1 MKRILTLTMNPTID
15 LSVQVDRIVA
25 NQKLRCESPRYD
37 PGGGGINVS
46 RVIRELGGEST
57 ALYPCGGSTGKMLSK
72 LLDREGIHH
81 HPVRIKE
88 WTRENFT
95 ANEKKSQQQYRF
107 NMPGPVLSKKEWNKC
122 LEDIASFQPSPDYI
136 IASGSLP
143 PEIPDD
149 FYHRVAEIA
158 QNIDSR
164 FILDS
169 SGNPLKKALDT
180 GVFLVKPNIREFRQ
194 LFPDRSDQEI
204 RVEDQG
210 QEIISEK
217 KAEILVVS
225 LGSGGVIYV
234 IKDRCEH
241 IRSPE
246 VPIKSRIGAGDS
258 MVAGLVLALAREKKL
273 DESVRFGVAAGAAA
287 VMTPGTELCR
297 KKDVMRIFSSMK

>member
-1 MKRILTLTMNPTID
+1 MKSILTITMNPTID
-15 LSVQVDRIVA
+15 LSMQVDRVIA
-25 NQKLRCESPRYD
+25 NQKLRCESPQYD

-46 RVIRELGGEST
+46 RVIRELGGESH
-57 ALYPCGGSTGKMLSK
+57 ALYPCGGSTGDMLSQ
-72 LLDREGIHH
+72 LLDREDIHH
-81 HPVRIKE
+81 HPVSIKQ

-95 ANEKKSQQQYRF
+95 ANEKESQQQYRF
-107 NMPGPVLSKKEWNKC
+107 GMPGPVLSEKEWNQC

-158 QNIDSR
+158 QKINSR

-180 GVFLVKPNIREFRQ
+180 GVYLVKPNIREFRQ

-217 KAEILVVS
+217 KAQILVVS

-234 IKDRCEH
+234 TKDRCEH

-246 VPIKSRIGAGDS
+246 VPIESRIGAGDS
-258 MVAGLVLALAREKKL
+258 MVAGLVLALAREKDL

-287 VMTPGTELCR
+287 VMTSGTELCR
-297 KKDVMRIFSSMK
+297 KEDVMRIFSSMK

>member
-1 MKRILTLTMNPTID
+1 MKSILTLTMNPTID
-15 LSVQVDRIVA
+15 LSMQVDRVIA
-25 NQKLRCESPRYD
+25 NHKLRCESPRYD

-46 RVIRELGGEST
+46 RVIKELDGESH
-57 ALYPCGGSTGKMLSK
+57 ALYPCGGSTGDMLSQ
-72 LLDREGIHH
+72 LLDRDDIHQ

-107 NMPGPVLSKKEWNKC
+107 NMPGPVLSEKEWNKC
-122 LEDIASFQPSPDYI
+122 LEDIASFQPSPEYI

-149 FYHRVAEIA
+149 FYHRIAEIA

-210 QEIISEK
+210 EEIISEK

-234 IKDRCEH
+234 TKDRCEH